1 MVCLTYSAT
10 LNTIDRT
17 TEGYDDLP
25 ITWRD
30 SLLQYVPVT
39 YLNTAM
45 YYYSCAFVFV
55 GTSE

>member
-30 SLLQYVPVT
+30 NLLQYVPVA
-39 YLNTAM
+39 YLSKAV
-45 YYYSCAFVFV
+45 YYY
-55 GTSE
+55 